1 MSSMIHKVKD
11 ALKPSHEGDAY
22 DTTHTGSSSMPG
34 TFDST
39 RTDTTGASKYANEPT
54 QSSYQ
59 QDQPY
64 GSSGISG
71 QSTRD
76 AHRVPDEHLMDPADR
91 EHGSNI
97 MERDRKDYGGIGT
110 ATSGSQKLHKSHD
123 PRSNYDNSARAA
135 RSDQEAVLR
144 QQENERA
151 GGVAGYGTTS
161 ITSASDQA
169 GREPHNSR
177 LANKLDPRV
186 DSTQVDSRTTG
197 YGSKHSDNAS
207 YGATSAAAAAAG
219 SQYHSGTDHSALP
232 MRPRDEHSGIQ
243 RKDVP
248 DQQAHSGAPLSHTVT
263 NPQAL
268 ADERHRHKET
278 KHHGSVEPVPYSMTG
293 MHTSGRDSI
302 SAPSSWRKHFFCHDC
317 GHRNETAGLKDP
329 SGNHVTGKS
338 HLFCMHCGHK
348 NHIAGQA

>member
-11 ALKPSHEGDAY
+11 ALKPSHEGNTY

-34 TFDST
+34 TYDSAGN
-39 RTDTTGASKYANEPT
+39 DTTGASKYATEPT
-54 QSSYQ
+54 HSSYQ
-59 QDQPY
+59 QEQPY
-64 GSSGISG
+64 DSSGISG

-76 AHRVPDEHLMDPADR
+76 THR

-97 MERDRKDYGGIGT
+97 MERDRNDYGGVGS

-151 GGVAGYGTTS
+151 GGDAGYDHSGK
-161 ITSASDQA
+161 
-169 GREPHNSR
+169 EPHNSK
-177 LANKLDPRV
+177 LMNKLDPRV
-186 DSTQVDSRTTG
+186 DSTQADSRTTD
-197 YGSKHSDNAS
+197 YGSKHSENPS
-207 YGATSAAAAAAG
+207 YGATSAAAAAG

-232 MRPRDEHSGIQ
+232 MRPRDEHSGIH

-248 DQQAHSGAPLSHTVT
+248 DQQTHSGAPLTHTVT

-268 ADERHRHKET
+268 ADERHQHKEA

-317 GHRNETAGLKDP
+317 GHRNETGGLKDP
-329 SGNHVTGKS
+329 SGNSVKGKS

-348 NHIAGQA
+348 NHIGGQS